1 MNVAPSFEEI
11 VQLGPDI
18 ICGYLPNKE
27 ITFVN
32 QAVCTIS
39 GQSASFY
46 VGKKINEFGY
56 PASFVKD
63 FEAGFDTCLFHKRVE
78 NIDIFSS
85 TNNLKNKY
93 FNIQFVPV
101 LHPQNGE
108 VMKIFSISRDVTDSK
123 LIELGQ
129 KQTIHELQV
138 LSTRLVN
145 KSNRL
150 QNFAYMLSHD
160 FKSPLNNLGGL
171 LSLYKESKD
180 EEQAALS
187 ALIDASFQQV
197 LQSLTNMT
205 SLLSVNQS
213 VEIELESLFFKEVVQ
228 TVCQG
233 IDLFVQRTNTVIE
246 THFELA
252 PNIQYNRSYLESL
265 LQNLITNAIKYRHPT
280 RNPHIILTTSI
291 QQDKLLLTCRDNGLG
306 IDLEKVGNQLF
317 GLHQTFHEN
326 PEAHGVGLFI
336 TKNQIEAMN
345 GRIWVESTPGVGS
358 LFLVEF
364 DLKPI
369 N

>member
-1 MNVAPSFEEI
+1 M
-11 VQLGPDI
+11 QLAPDI

-32 QAVCTIS
+32 QFVCTVS

-46 VGKKINEFGY
+46 VGKKIHEFGY
-56 PASFVKD
+56 PSDFIKD
-63 FEAGFDTCLFHKRVE
+63 FEAGFDTCLLEKRIE

-93 FNIQFVPV
+93 FNIQFVPI
-101 LHPQNGE
+101 LHPENGE
-108 VMKIFSISRDVTDSK
+108 VVKIFSISRDVTDSK
-123 LIELGQ
+123 LVELAQ
-129 KQTIHELQV
+129 AQTIHELQV
-138 LSTRLVN
+138 LSTRLIN

-171 LSLYKESKD
+171 LALYKESTG
-180 EEQAALS
+180 EEQIELS
-187 ALIDASFQQV
+187 QLIDSSFQQV
-197 LQSLTNMT
+197 RQSLDNMT
-205 SLLSVNQS
+205 RLLSVNQS
-213 VEIELESLFFKEVVQ
+213 VEIEMETLLFSDVVQ
-228 TVCQG
+228 SVCHG
-233 IDLFVQRTNTVIE
+233 IDLFLQRTNTQLE
-246 THFELA
+246 THFEKA
-252 PNIQYNRSYLESL
+252 PQIRYNRPYLESI
-265 LQNLITNAIKYRHPT
+265 LQNLITNAVKYRDPS
-280 RNPHIILTTSI
+280 RPPHIMLTTSM
-291 QQDKLLLTCRDNGLG
+291 QGDKLLLTCQDNGLG
-306 IDLEKVGNQLF
+306 IDLEKVGDQLF

-364 DLKPI
+364 DLASKER
-369 N
+369 NV